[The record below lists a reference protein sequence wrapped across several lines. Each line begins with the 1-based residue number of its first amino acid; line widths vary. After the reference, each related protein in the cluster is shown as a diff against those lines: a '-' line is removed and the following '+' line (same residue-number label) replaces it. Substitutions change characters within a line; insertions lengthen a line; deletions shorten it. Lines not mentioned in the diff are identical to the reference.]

1 MSNSPPSAII
11 SDIWDANTRGKALG
25 FFTLAPFA
33 GPSLGPI
40 VSGFMSTAG
49 VSWRWAFWVLT
60 MFAGVCAV
68 LIFFTVP
75 ETYIP
80 YLLVKRAQKL
90 RKETGDDRWWAPM
103 EKKKMTLAKRAEEI
117 VARPFK
123 IFFREPML
131 IAVTLY
137 MSVSLISVV

>member
-1 MSNSPPSAII
+1 
-11 SDIWDANTRGKALG
+11 
-25 FFTLAPFA
+25 
-33 GPSLGPI
+33 
-40 VSGFMSTAG
+40 MSTAG
-49 VSWRWAFWVLT
+49 VSWRWIFWVLT
-60 MFAGVCAV
+60 MFAGVCAA

-90 RKETGDDRWWAPM
+90 RKETGDERWWAPM
-103 EKKKMTLAKRAEEI
+103 EKKKVAFAKRAEEI

-137 MSVSLISVV
+137 MSVSLISLV